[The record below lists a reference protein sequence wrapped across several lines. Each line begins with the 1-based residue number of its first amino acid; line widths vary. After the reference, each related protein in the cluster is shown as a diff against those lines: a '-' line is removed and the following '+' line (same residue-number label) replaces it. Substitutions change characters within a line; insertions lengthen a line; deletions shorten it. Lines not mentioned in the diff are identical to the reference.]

1 MGVVEAS
8 PMQED
13 RERWMQLARLPRTL
27 DAVGETAA
35 GEKDPVKLMLLVTE
49 INLLLEKKANRL
61 NFPPPTQLREA
72 KS

>member
-1 MGVVEAS
+1 
-8 PMQED
+8 MQED
-13 RERWMQLARLPRTL
+13 RERWMQLARL
-27 DAVGETAA
+27 AA